1 MRLSAVYLYLAG
13 SALLLSGCGNSQHI
27 GCSGTDA
34 CVEQSFVY
42 ATTNAR
48 QVLIFPAAQNG
59 TLSTPASVPG
69 PAITGGDIAV
79 SPPSHE
85 LFVGDHVLD
94 TLAAFVLNGTDYQ
107 AAPGSPYPAGSGPAL
122 LASVTATPDGK
133 FVYVV
138 GLTGTISG
146 FSVASNGS
154 LMSISSSSLAVVP
167 NSIQAVT
174 DSAGKFLFVVGSF
187 SVAGF
192 AINSTTGTL
201 ISVGQP
207 IALPASTL
215 STPGFAATT
224 PRGNFLYVALT
235 GGNSVAA
242 FSFDPSTGALTSV
255 PGSPFAVGLGPLTLT
270 ASASTVYVMNS
281 VAGTIS
287 ALAWDQTTG
296 ALSEIRGSPFDA
308 QGASGGD
315 IATLRGQYLY
325 ATDGN
330 NLVSPNTDA
339 IVGFTIDSSGAL
351 SPLAGSPFPSS
362 VPLSGGIE
370 TSSLPQ

>member
-1 MRLSAVYLYLAG
+1 MRLSPVYLCLAG
-13 SALLLSGCGNSQHI
+13 SALLLSGCGNSNHI
-27 GCSGTDA
+27 GCSGTGA

-42 ATTNAR
+42 AATNAG
-48 QVLIFPAAQNG
+48 QVLIFPIAQNG

-69 PAITGGDIAV
+69 PAITGGSIAV

-85 LFVGDHVLD
+85 LFVCDHVLD
-94 TLAAFVLNGTDYQ
+94 TLAAFVLNGTKYQ
-107 AAPGSPYPAGSGPAL
+107 AAPGSPYPAGPGPAL
-122 LASVTATPDGK
+122 LESVTATPDGK

-138 GLTGTISG
+138 GLSGTISG
-146 FSVASNGS
+146 FSVAGNGS
-154 LMSISSSSLAVVP
+154 LTSILGSPLAVVP

-174 DSAGKFLFVVGSF
+174 DSSGKFLFVVGSF
-187 SVAGF
+187 SVSAF
-192 AINSTTGTL
+192 TINSVTGTL
-201 ISVGQP
+201 TSVGQP

-242 FSFDPSTGALTSV
+242 FSFDSATGALTSV
-255 PGSPFAVGLGPLTLT
+255 PGSPFPVGLGPLTLT

-281 VAGTIS
+281 IAGTIS
-287 ALAWDQTTG
+287 ALAWDPTTG
-296 ALSEIRGSPFDA
+296 ALTEIHGSPFNA

-325 ATDGN
+325 ATRGN
-330 NLVSPNTDA
+330 SLVLPNTDA
-339 IVGFTIDSSGAL
+339 IVGFSIDSAGAL

-362 VPLSGGIE
+362 VPLWGGII
-370 TSSLPQ
+370 TSSPSQ

>member
-1 MRLSAVYLYLAG
+1 MRISPVYLYLAG
-13 SALLLSGCGNSQHI
+13 SALLLSGCGNSKHI

-42 ATTNAR
+42 ATTNAG
-48 QVLIFPAAQNG
+48 QVLIFPTAQNG

-69 PAITGGDIAV
+69 PAITGGSIAV

-94 TLAAFVLNGTDYQ
+94 TLAAFILNGTKYE

-122 LASVTATPDGK
+122 LESVSATPDGK

-138 GLTGTISG
+138 ALSGSISG
-146 FSVASNGS
+146 FSVAGGGS
-154 LMSISSSSLAVVP
+154 LMPISGSPLAVVP

-174 DSAGKFLFVVGSF
+174 DSSGKFLFVVGSF
-187 SVAGF
+187 SVSAF
-192 AINSTTGTL
+192 TINSVTGALT
-201 ISVGQP
+201 SVGQP
-207 IALPASTL
+207 IALSASTL

-235 GGNSVAA
+235 GANSVAA
-242 FSFDPSTGALTSV
+242 FSFDSSTGALTSV
-255 PGSPFAVGLGPLTLT
+255 PGSPFPVGLGPLTLT

-287 ALAWDQTTG
+287 ALAWDPTTG
-296 ALSEIRGSPFDA
+296 TLTEIHGSPFNA

-325 ATDGN
+325 ATRGN
-330 NLVSPNTDA
+330 NLVLPNTDA
-339 IVGFTIDSSGAL
+339 IVGFTIDSAGGL

-362 VPLSGGIE
+362 VPLWGAIA
-370 TSSLPQ
+370 TSLPSQ